1 MKVYTSIFNVLARK
15 VKKHAQIY
23 DLSNF
28 IKLWNHPIKVTFFF
42 LMNERWLK
50 LTKSHYVK
58 EDRFKL

>member
-42 LMNERWLK
+42 LMNER
-50 LTKSHYVK
+50 
-58 EDRFKL
+58 